1 MKLKVLA
8 LAILATLSISSVV
21 SANELNNS
29 GFDKYI
35 ERLVEIGHTEEEI
48 LQMQKEYNTKKMS
61 RNASDVDLVI
71 IDYLE
76 GMEEYKD
83 FDFNKEVISKSQT
96 RSVTFDM
103 VESGDIILEP
113 NRAAGFGH
121 TSSVYV
127 DTSKVVEALSGE
139 VSSLNSTMSKW
150 NDYNSSQYWM
160 WVPRYDSYTRLR
172 TANNGFQ
179 YLNKPYSLLASKTD
193 SDKFYCSLLNW
204 RQYKDLGIDLD
215 FDGGPMVF
223 PIDIYR
229 HADVKIYLT
238 Q

>member
-61 RNASDVDLVI
+61 KNDSDVDLVI

-76 GMEEYKD
+76 GMEKYKD

-103 VESGDIILEP
+103 VEPGDIILEP

-121 TSSVYV
+121 TSSVFV
-127 DTSKVVEALSGE
+127 DTSKVVEALRCLSRE
-139 VSSLNSTMSKW
+139 L
-150 NDYNSSQYWM
+150 
-160 WVPRYDSYTRLR
+160 SYEFFKKIILMTLF
-172 TANNGFQ
+172 N
-179 YLNKPYSLLASKTD
+179 
-193 SDKFYCSLLNW
+193 LLNLSN
-204 RQYKDLGIDLD
+204 KLEVND
-215 FDGGPMVF
+215 
-223 PIDIYR
+223 
-229 HADVKIYLT
+229 
-238 Q
+238 